1 MNAFALSGLLTAASS
16 LAMGLFVLAQDKRA
30 KLNRLWLLFTASVA
44 VWGIGAT
51 WIALEKDPHQA
62 LLAWRFSFAFGVVW
76 IPVFF
81 YHFVTIF
88 CALTQRKLV
97 VINYIIATLLFP
109 LIGFSSLFFGN
120 VRFLFAAFYYAVP
133 GSALFVLFFCW
144 WAWLVI
150 YAHYQV
156 FRLYRHASGIKRNQF
171 KYFFIAFALAYGTGS
186 LDYLPIFKID
196 LYPYG
201 NFGIMAYPIITTY
214 AIARYR
220 LMDITVVFQ
229 KGLTYALLLGALL
242 VPVFL
247 TVAVSHRATAY
258 AIPPLVA
265 ASFVFGCGLWIVLKN
280 PRNDVNLTFGL
291 LCAGVC
297 IWLFSIFMMFSSPQE
312 GEAVLW
318 GKMAYVGVV
327 FIPALFYHFCM
338 RFLKRSDEKISVVV
352 QYIISTGFLALIPT
366 DYLIS
371 GRYVHDWGVYLKAGA
386 LYPLFLGYF
395 GTVSG
400 LSLLALYRG
409 FKAKT
414 ADAPAEATRIKY
426 VLVAFAIGYLASI
439 DFAQAYGAEFYPIG
453 FVFVGLW
460 ISIVMYAIVA
470 YEFLESPWLPR
481 TDVLPYA
488 QALALTPAYFVILGV
503 VWIFTGTTYYLL
515 AGVLL
520 TILIV
525 LAELLVN
532 VRKGMEQVVGKALFP
547 HQHNTYDALNAFSTA
562 MRSILELKA
571 LTAKTVSI
579 LSEALGIGKISIFL
593 LDKEKDEYIL
603 AAVHGINKPRLKA
616 VTISAKEL
624 LPQYLQERSQ
634 AILKE
639 ELERRGDTPGV
650 FSKRIIGTLDDLE
663 AELCL
668 PLQNQG
674 LLIGFINLGPK
685 PNRGMYTHEDLKNL
699 SILAASA
706 ASAFENAAFHQL
718 EKDVQRREKH
728 DERAHAFETIAG
740 GFAHEIR
747 NPLVSINTFLE
758 LVPMRKDDPEFM
770 EEFRKVVMND
780 SARIERLSGEVLGFA
795 RLHEP
800 QRQEE
805 NLNDLVAAS
814 QLAIEARAQS
824 QGVALCTELAENL
837 PHVWMDSQQMRQVL
851 GNLYINSLDAMEPAG
866 VGQIITKTCP
876 LMKPDGIWVQIE
888 ITDTGCGMPP
898 ETLDNIFV
906 PFFTTKHESKEREG
920 TGLGLPI
927 CQRII
932 VAHGGYIEVKSEI
945 GKGTTFLVNLPVRLE
960 RNPDSLPNPEGTR
973 REDH

>member
-1 MNAFALSGLLTAASS
+1 MNVYSISSFLAFLSCITVGFFVFFQHRQSLLNQSFALITVLAGIWAAFPFLVS
-16 LAMGLFVLAQDKRA
+16 LPSEQTNAVLIARLIYAVAPFVPPAFLYFVLVLLNLNKQKRE
-30 KLNRLWLLFTASVA
+30 LTILRLVLLISCVFS
-44 VWGIGAT
+44 AT
-51 WIALEKDPHQA
+51 
-62 LLAWRFSFAFGVVW
+62 SFNSAFIRGVVRGEGGFTVVPG
-76 IPVFF
+76 ILYLIFIVFF
-81 YHFVTIF
+81 GLGCGYAFYRCFKSYLCSSGSKRNQLGYV
-88 CALTQRKLV
+88 LT
-97 VINYIIATLLFP
+97 
-109 LIGFSSLFFGN
+109 S
-120 VRFLFAAFYYAVP
+120 FLFAY
-133 GSALFVLFFCW
+133 SAGLL
-144 WAWLVI
+144 
-150 YAHYQV
+150 H
-156 FRLYRHASGIKRNQF
+156 
-171 KYFFIAFALAYGTGS
+171 FIGAYVREPFPHDFLLIIFAGLIS
-186 LDYLPIFKID
+186 
-196 LYPYG
+196 
-201 NFGIMAYPIITTY
+201 Y
-214 AIARYR
+214 AIVKHR
-220 LMDITVVFQ
+220 LMEISVVFN
-229 KGLTYALLLGALL
+229 KGLAFGLVVGLIF
-242 VPVFL
+242 VPVY
-247 TVAVSHRATAY
+247 VAILVSHRATAY
-258 AIPPLVA
+258 ALPPLVA
-265 ASFVFGCGLWIVLKN
+265 ASLVFGCGLWIALKT

-297 IWLFSIFMMFSSPQE
+297 TWLFSMFMMYSSSQE
-312 GEAVLW
+312 NEAVFW

-338 RFLKRSDEKISVVV
+338 RFLKRSQDETKVVAHYV
-352 QYIISTGFLALIPT
+352 ISTAFLSLIPT
-366 DYLIS
+366 GYLTN
-371 GRYVHDWGVYLKAGA
+371 GRYVHDWGIYLKAGV
-386 LYPLFLGYF
+386 LYPAFLGYF
-395 GTVSG
+395 VVVSG
-400 LSLLALYRG
+400 RSLLALYHG

-414 ADAPAEATRIKY
+414 ADAPVEATRIKY
-426 VLVAFAIGYLASI
+426 VLAAFAIGYLASI

-460 ISIVMYAIVA
+460 ISVVMYAIVA

-481 TDVLPYA
+481 TEVLPYA

-520 TILIV
+520 TILV
-525 LAELLVN
+525 ALAELLVN
-532 VRKGMEQVVGKALFP
+532 VRKGMEQMVGKALFP
-547 HQHNTYDALNAFSTA
+547 HQHNAYDALNAFSSA

-571 LTAKTVSI
+571 LTEKTVSI
-579 LSEALGIGKISIFL
+579 LSQALSIQKISIFL
-593 LDKEKDEYIL
+593 LDKEKDEYVL
-603 AAVHGINKPRLKA
+603 TAVHGINTTRLRA
-616 VTISAKEL
+616 LTIGSKEL

-639 ELERRGDTPGV
+639 ELEQRGDTPGI

-674 LLIGFINLGPK
+674 SLIGFINLGPK
-685 PNRGMYTHEDLKNL
+685 ANRGMYTHEDLENL

-758 LVPMRKDDPEFM
+758 LVPLRKDDPEFM

-805 NLNDLVAAS
+805 NLNDLLAS
-814 QLAIEARAQS
+814 SLRAIEPRAQ
-824 QGVALCTELAENL
+824 GKAVVLRTELAPDL
-837 PHVWMDSQQMRQVL
+837 RHVWIDNQQIHQVL
-851 GNLYINSLDAMEPAG
+851 ANLYINALDAMTEG
-866 VGQIITKTCP
+866 GGNEILTKTCR
-876 LMKPDGIWVQIE
+876 LTKPDGVWIRIE

-898 ETLDNIFV
+898 DTLERIFV

-920 TGLGLPI
+920 TGLGLAI
-927 CQRII
+927 CQRIV

-960 RNPDSLPNPEGTR
+960 RHPESLPNLEGER
-973 REDH
+973 REDR